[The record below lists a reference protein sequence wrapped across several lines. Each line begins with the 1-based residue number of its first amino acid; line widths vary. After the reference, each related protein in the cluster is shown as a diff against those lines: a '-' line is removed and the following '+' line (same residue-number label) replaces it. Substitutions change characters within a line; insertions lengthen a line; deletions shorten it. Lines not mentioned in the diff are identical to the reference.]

1 MPEGEKVNFT
11 AEFNKNKEELLAM
24 DETEFRARFR
34 ERTHHTLEIQTYA
47 NAYRRKVLSP
57 NQDKTVQ
64 MYLEVW
70 RERGLSEDLPEY
82 VFAQTL
88 LSMAYTLMEGGQV
101 NLAPYVCPPITE
113 EERAAFERVL
123 YERRS
128 VREWKRAPVP
138 DEVLNK
144 VLEAGLWAAHA
155 CNLQSIRYLV
165 VREETTPGL
174 FRGSD
179 IPGGPVHIVVLQD
192 MRVYR
197 ANPVM
202 PESNQLLDAGAAA
215 QNLVLAAYAYGLGGC
230 WLTFTSQAMKDRIRQ
245 AVDLPDHYRMTTYV
259 DVGWPDQSP
268 YPPQRL
274 GLEEAIIKSC

>member
-11 AEFNKNKEELLAM
+11 AEFNKTKEELLAM
-24 DETEFRARFR
+24 DEVEFRARFR
-34 ERTHHTLEIQTYA
+34 ERTHHTLEIQTYST
-47 NAYRRKVLSP
+47 NYRHKQLSP
-57 NQDKTVQ
+57 TQDKTVN
-64 MYLEVW
+64 MFLEVW
-70 RERGLSEDLPEY
+70 EERGLSRDLPEY
-82 VFAQTL
+82 RFAQVL
-88 LSMAYTLMEGGQV
+88 LD
-101 NLAPYVCPPITE
+101 LAHTQMKGEDASLEPYACQPISDS
-113 EERAAFERVL
+113 ERTAFERVL

-128 VREWKRAPVP
+128 VREWTDKPVS
-138 DEVLNK
+138 DEVLHQ
-144 VLEAGLWAAHA
+144 VLRAGLWAAHA

-230 WLTFTSQAMKDRIRQ
+230 WLTFTSQQMKDRIRA
-245 AVDLPDHYRMTTYV
+245 AVELPEHYRMTTYV
-259 DVGWPDQSP
+259 DVGWPDQTP
-268 YPPQRL
+268 CAPFRL
-274 GLEEAIIKSC
+274 SVDEAIIKSC